1 MRKKKVRGYVFSRS
15 FMDERVP
22 QHIQNIVIR
31 DYCDK
36 NSLHF
41 LLSASEYAME
51 HCHLIFKLLL
61 DELPQLDGIAAYSL
75 FQLPEDEVERNVIYE
90 KVLIQKKEL
99 HFCVEGLSMRNRQD
113 MERIENIWRVKQI
126 LSHSNSISK

>member
-15 FMDERVP
+15 FMGERVP

-36 NSLHF
+36 NHLHF

-51 HCHLIFKLLL
+51 NCSLIMKLLME
-61 DELPQLDGIAAYSL
+61 ELVKIDGIALYSL
-75 FQLPEDEVERNVIYE
+75 FQLPEDPIERTDIYNR
-90 KVLIQKKEL
+90 VLAENKEL
-99 HFCVEGLSMRNRQD
+99 HFCVEGLSMKSKND
-113 MERIENIWRVKQI
+113 LERIENIWRVKQI
-126 LSHSNSISK
+126 LSHTNI